1 MIYKPPCGFGI
12 HGVAREARQIR
23 GLAVIALALG
33 SLILSG
39 CHTTAGVGQ
48 DVKAA
53 GQAVTRGA
61 QGVQSKM

>member
-1 MIYKPPCGFGI
+1 MTYKSFCR
-12 HGVAREARQIR
+12 VMANNMTRKVRRIR
-23 GLAVIALALG
+23 GLGLVVLSLS

-39 CHTTAGVGQ
+39 CHTTAGLGQ
-48 DVKAA
+48 DVKAT